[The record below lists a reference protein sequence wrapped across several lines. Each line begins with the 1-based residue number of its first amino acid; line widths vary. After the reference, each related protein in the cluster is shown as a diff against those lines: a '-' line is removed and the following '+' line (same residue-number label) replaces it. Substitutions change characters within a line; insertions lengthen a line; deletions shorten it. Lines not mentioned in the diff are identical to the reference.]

1 MTWKPSRHLG
11 ILQIKAKLKALRQC
25 EAVFV
30 IAEIYRTESHDLKE
44 KYGHQFM
51 IHDIIPYVSEEAFYE
66 SDIPTD
72 TE

>member
-11 ILQIKAKLKALRQC
+11 IPQIKTKLKALRKC
-25 EAVFV
+25 EEVFV
-30 IAEIYRTESHDLKE
+30 IAEIYRTESHDLEE

-51 IHDIIPYVSEEAFYE
+51 IHDITPCGLEEVLNQ
-66 SDIPTD
+66 SDLPMD